1 MADLFSTE
9 TAGLLSRPVVKPSA
23 GAYGA
28 RYRRYRA
35 SITLAAQ
42 ATADNILLAVV
53 PAGSIFAGGVLT
65 TSVTLGTSVIAIG
78 TSQVH
83 ATNGQLRAAGTFTA
97 VDTPTNFGTAAA
109 LAQAALTAD
118 TRLYLTIDTA
128 ALPGAGTLVV
138 DLYYSN
144 G

>member
-42 ATADNILLAVV
+42 TTADNILLGIL
-53 PAGSIFAGGVLT
+53 PAGSIFAGGAIT
-65 TSVTLGTSVIAIG
+65 ASVSLGTSVVAIG
-78 TSQVH
+78 TSKVH
-83 ATNGQLRAAGTFTA
+83 ATNGQYRAAGTFTVA
-97 VDTPTNFGTAAA
+97 DTPTNFGTATS
-109 LAQAALTAD
+109 LAMAALTAD
-118 TRLYLTIDTA
+118 TAIYLTIATA
-128 ALPGAGTLVV
+128 NLPGAGTLVV
-138 DLYYSN
+138 DLYASN
-144 G
+144 A

>member
-35 SITLAAQ
+35 SITLATQ
-42 ATADNILLAVV
+42 TTADNILLAVI
-53 PAGSIFAGGVLT
+53 PAGSIFAGGTLT
-65 TSVTLGTSVIAIG
+65 SSASLGTAVIAIG

-83 ATNGQLRAAGTFTA
+83 ATNGQLRPAGTFTT
-97 VDTPTNFGTAAA
+97 VEVPTNFGTSAA
-109 LAQAALTAD
+109 LSQAALSSD
-118 TRLYLTIDTA
+118 TRIYLTIATA
-128 ALPGAGTLVV
+128 SLPAAGTLVA
-138 DLYYSN
+138 DLYYTN
-144 G
+144 A